1 MTPWTTAAVATCP
14 PCSPPPSRPSARTL
28 PATNAAT
35 HAEGILTLTIEDLDL
50 KFHRARV
57 RSKGSTIDYV
67 L

>member
-1 MTPWTTAAVATCP
+1 MDHRGRRHLPALGSFTVWARRQA
-14 PCSPPPSRPSARTL
+14 SA
-28 PATNAAT
+28 ATNAAT

-57 RSKGSTIDYV
+57 PPKGSTIDYV